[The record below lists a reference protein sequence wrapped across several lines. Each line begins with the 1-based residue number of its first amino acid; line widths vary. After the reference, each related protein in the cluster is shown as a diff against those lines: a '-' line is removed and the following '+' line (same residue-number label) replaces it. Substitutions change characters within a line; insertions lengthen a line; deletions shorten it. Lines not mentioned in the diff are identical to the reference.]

1 MENKKVLLY
10 TGGALLLG
18 AVGYFVWSF
27 FQKVEIPVG
36 ETTVVLGSDKEDD
49 KSKDDKPK
57 STPVVSQN
65 TPPRN
70 NPFTAMLDT
79 KFDPITTP
87 DIYSNIKNFPLN
99 STSSNP

>member
-36 ETTVVLGSDKEDD
+36 QTTVVLGSEP
-49 KSKDDKPK
+49 KDDKPK
-57 STPVVSQN
+57 STSVVSQN

-79 KFDPITTP
+79 KFEPIKTT
-87 DIYSNIKNFPLN
+87 DIYADIKNLQIN
-99 STSSNP
+99 SVLSNL

>member
-36 ETTVVLGSDKEDD
+36 QTTVVLGSEP
-49 KSKDDKPK
+49 KDDKPK

-79 KFDPITTP
+79 KFDPIKTP
-87 DIYSNIKNFPLN
+87 DIYADIRNFPLN
-99 STSSNP
+99 STTSNP

>member
-1 MENKKVLLY
+1 MENKKILLY

-36 ETTVVLGSDKEDD
+36 ETTVVLGSDKEE
-49 KSKDDKPK
+49 DKPK
-57 STPVVSQN
+57 ATPVVSQN

-79 KFDPITTP
+79 KFDPISTP
-87 DIYSNIKNFPLN
+87 DIYADIRNFPLN
-99 STSSNP
+99 STTSNP

>member
-36 ETTVVLGSDKEDD
+36 QTTVVLGSEP
-49 KSKDDKPK
+49 KDDKPK
-57 STPVVSQN
+57 
-65 TPPRN
+65 
-70 NPFTAMLDT
+70 
-79 KFDPITTP
+79 
-87 DIYSNIKNFPLN
+87 
-99 STSSNP
+99 